1 MHLYANIQVQHLAI
15 LGCKNDI
22 FFFIEKEGFTLTE
35 Q

>member
-1 MHLYANIQVQHLAI
+1 MHKRKHTCAI

-22 FFFIEKEGFTLTE
+22 FIEKEGFTLTE